1 MAFCYTLIFN
11 SISNSIINCW
21 AYCIMLINYTQ
32 LMFVNP
38 NPKSWILISALIS
51 AIFLLLYNFFRIKS
65 KLKNDFLK
73 NNTTSN
79 SENKEYQLYLLFL
92 GIILIVIEII
102 FEIFKVRPASALLQ
116 NVFIGLTLLLIYL
129 MSKRFSYIY
138 KNIKSIFIG
147 IYIIYYLLVGKNLI
161 LFTNDTIPSIAF
173 VVFFFFSYTVF
184 RPVKLYW
191 YLTGALFIYIVT
203 IFVFDLVPIKK
214 AIILL
219 NYYFIILILNYVR
232 HLSLLNIT
240 DKFRFANEIV
250 NKGNSLTIAGNKKGE
265 ISFCSDTITAIL
277 GYTPEEVMGFGF
289 WELTEDPDFIGTD
302 YHNDIVENT
311 AYIRKL
317 KCKNGEY
324 KFIQWK
330 DKKYSDDLVIGIG
343 QDVTEQIHI
352 KDQYKNL
359 IENANDIIFEVDDN
373 GNFTFINKF
382 TFKILGFS
390 EKEIIGRN
398 YSEFIKPDYISN
410 MMNFYENLE
419 EKEFDFP
426 IVEFPLL
433 KKDGKE
439 IWISQKVIIR
449 RNDLGEIIG
458 YSGIA
463 RDITKL
469 KNIEEENKI
478 RTSKIEEYN
487 AAIKKLSTINFS
499 NHENIDFV
507 VKLILKTA
515 AKASHSDRVSY
526 WKYNDSRI
534 VCKNLF
540 RLNTN
545 DYGEKIV
552 LTKEKFPIYFESIK
566 SKTLISSTDVF
577 NEWELSEFTENYF
590 LKNNIKSSLDIPIFI
605 NGEIK
610 GIICFETTIAKRNWD
625 NEDINF
631 SRTIS
636 DIISL
641 AIALQKR
648 HEVEKKLQYK
658 SELLSAMTICTE
670 KFLNSNDIND
680 IFSNVLIIMG
690 KATKSHRAYYYEN
703 DENTKS
709 ISQKY
714 RWIINNDTLTEN
726 NEQLQNLQHDY
737 FEDLL
742 IPLVNNKIYTT
753 KVRKIKNESLKNK
766 LSNVGVVSLILFP
779 IYIKNNFH
787 GFLGFD
793 DTQNERKWSEDEV
806 NILQTLARNI
816 ASSIERI
823 TNENAIYESEEK
835 FRLLANNIPGTVYL
849 SKYDKYATKVYINDE
864 IENLTGYPKSDFL
877 NNKISFIDL
886 IHPDDKEQTL
896 FGEKEAIR
904 KGKQIRQTYRIIHK
918 NKDIIWIE
926 EFGETIYKDG
936 EIMFIEGI
944 FIDITERKQ
953 AETFVKAKELAEAA
967 NKAKSEFLA
976 NMSHE
981 IRTPLNGIIGFTD
994 LLMKTNLEKTQ
1005 EKYMITI
1012 NQSANSLLN
1021 IINDI
1026 LDFSKIEAGKL
1037 DLFIESLEIN
1047 EILSQIMD
1055 LIFYESTLKKL
1066 NLELNIA
1073 SDVPKYCWID
1083 IVRLK
1088 QILINLLSNAVKFT
1102 EKGTIKLDVSVLDK
1116 IDENTSKIRFSVID
1130 SGIGILEKNK
1140 AKIFQAFSQEDSST
1154 TRKFGGTGLGLTI
1167 SNQLLGLMN
1176 SHLQLE
1182 SSINKGS
1189 VFYFDLILKTSNSI
1203 AEESIEIISADD
1215 NHINLLFET
1224 NEKYRKLKIMI
1235 VEDNTINML
1244 LLKTILKNLF
1254 KDAIIYEVVNGKN
1267 AVDQFEIIQPDIIFM
1282 DIQMPIMNGYEATR
1296 AIRKLKSGQ
1305 EIPII
1310 AITAGTEKE
1319 EKCKCLEAGMNDY
1332 ISKPILKG
1340 IIEETILKWTK

>member
-1 MAFCYTLIFN
+1 
-11 SISNSIINCW
+11 
-21 AYCIMLINYTQ
+21 
-32 LMFVNP
+32 
-38 NPKSWILISALIS
+38 
-51 AIFLLLYNFFRIKS
+51 
-65 KLKNDFLK
+65 
-73 NNTTSN
+73 
-79 SENKEYQLYLLFL
+79 
-92 GIILIVIEII
+92 
-102 FEIFKVRPASALLQ
+102 
-116 NVFIGLTLLLIYL
+116 
-129 MSKRFSYIY
+129 
-138 KNIKSIFIG
+138 
-147 IYIIYYLLVGKNLI
+147 
-161 LFTNDTIPSIAF
+161 
-173 VVFFFFSYTVF
+173 
-184 RPVKLYW
+184 
-191 YLTGALFIYIVT
+191 
-203 IFVFDLVPIKK
+203 
-214 AIILL
+214 
-219 NYYFIILILNYVR
+219 
-232 HLSLLNIT
+232 
-240 DKFRFANEIV
+240 
-250 NKGNSLTIAGNKKGE
+250 
-265 ISFCSDTITAIL
+265 
-277 GYTPEEVMGFGF
+277 
-289 WELTEDPDFIGTD
+289 
-302 YHNDIVENT
+302 
-311 AYIRKL
+311 
-317 KCKNGEY
+317 
-324 KFIQWK
+324 
-330 DKKYSDDLVIGIG
+330 
-343 QDVTEQIHI
+343 
-352 KDQYKNL
+352 
-359 IENANDIIFEVDDN
+359 
-373 GNFTFINKF
+373 
-382 TFKILGFS
+382 
-390 EKEIIGRN
+390 
-398 YSEFIKPDYISN
+398 
-410 MMNFYENLE
+410 
-419 EKEFDFP
+419 
-426 IVEFPLL
+426 
-433 KKDGKE
+433 
-439 IWISQKVIIR
+439 
-449 RNDLGEIIG
+449 
-458 YSGIA
+458 
-463 RDITKL
+463 
-469 KNIEEENKI
+469 
-478 RTSKIEEYN
+478 
-487 AAIKKLSTINFS
+487 
-499 NHENIDFV
+499 
-507 VKLILKTA
+507 
-515 AKASHSDRVSY
+515 
-526 WKYNDSRI
+526 
-534 VCKNLF
+534 
-540 RLNTN
+540 LNTN

-566 SKTLISSTDVF
+566 SKTLISSVDVF
-577 NEWELSEFTENYF
+577 DKWEMSEFTENYF

-610 GIICFETTIAKRNWD
+610 GIICFETTLVKRNWD

-658 SELLSAMTICTE
+658 SELLSAMTICTD

-680 IFSNVLIIMG
+680 IFSDVLIIMG

-726 NEQLQNLQHDY
+726 NEQLQNLPYNY
-737 FEDLL
+737 FEELL
-742 IPLVNNKIYTT
+742 TPLLNNKIYTK

-766 LSNVGVVSLILFP
+766 LSNVDVVSLILFP

-816 ASSIERI
+816 ASSIEHI
-823 TNENAIYESEEK
+823 TNETAIYESEEK

-896 FGEKEAIR
+896 LGEKEAIR

-918 NKDIIWIE
+918 NKNIVWVE

-944 FIDITERKQ
+944 FINITERKQ

-1037 DLFIESLEIN
+1037 DLFIENLDIN
-1047 EILSQIMD
+1047 EILRQIMD

-1073 SDVPKYCWID
+1073 YDVPKYCWID

-1102 EKGTIKLDVSVLDK
+1102 EKGTIKLDVNVLDK

-1203 AEESIEIISADD
+1203 AEESIEIIPVDD

-1254 KDAIIYEVVNGKN
+1254 KDVIIYEVVNGKN
-1267 AVDQFEIIQPDIIFM
+1267 AVDQFETIQPDIIFM

-1340 IIEETILKWTK
+1340 IIEETILKWTE

>member
-1 MAFCYTLIFN
+1 M
-11 SISNSIINCW
+11 
-21 AYCIMLINYTQ
+21 Q
-32 LMFVNP
+32 
-38 NPKSWILISALIS
+38 
-51 AIFLLLYNFFRIKS
+51 
-65 KLKNDFLK
+65 
-73 NNTTSN
+73 
-79 SENKEYQLYLLFL
+79 
-92 GIILIVIEII
+92 
-102 FEIFKVRPASALLQ
+102 
-116 NVFIGLTLLLIYL
+116 
-129 MSKRFSYIY
+129 
-138 KNIKSIFIG
+138 
-147 IYIIYYLLVGKNLI
+147 
-161 LFTNDTIPSIAF
+161 
-173 VVFFFFSYTVF
+173 
-184 RPVKLYW
+184 
-191 YLTGALFIYIVT
+191 
-203 IFVFDLVPIKK
+203 
-214 AIILL
+214 
-219 NYYFIILILNYVR
+219 
-232 HLSLLNIT
+232 
-240 DKFRFANEIV
+240 
-250 NKGNSLTIAGNKKGE
+250 
-265 ISFCSDTITAIL
+265 
-277 GYTPEEVMGFGF
+277 
-289 WELTEDPDFIGTD
+289 
-302 YHNDIVENT
+302 YH
-311 AYIRKL
+311 
-317 KCKNGEY
+317 
-324 KFIQWK
+324 
-330 DKKYSDDLVIGIG
+330 
-343 QDVTEQIHI
+343 
-352 KDQYKNL
+352 
-359 IENANDIIFEVDDN
+359 
-373 GNFTFINKF
+373 
-382 TFKILGFS
+382 
-390 EKEIIGRN
+390 
-398 YSEFIKPDYISN
+398 
-410 MMNFYENLE
+410 
-419 EKEFDFP
+419 
-426 IVEFPLL
+426 
-433 KKDGKE
+433 
-439 IWISQKVIIR
+439 
-449 RNDLGEIIG
+449 
-458 YSGIA
+458 
-463 RDITKL
+463 
-469 KNIEEENKI
+469 
-478 RTSKIEEYN
+478 
-487 AAIKKLSTINFS
+487 
-499 NHENIDFV
+499 
-507 VKLILKTA
+507 
-515 AKASHSDRVSY
+515 
-526 WKYNDSRI
+526 
-534 VCKNLF
+534 LF

-610 GIICFETTIAKRNWD
+610 GIICFETTLVKRNWD

-896 FGEKEAIR
+896 LGEKEAIK

-1012 NQSANSLLN
+1012 NQSAN
-1021 IINDI
+1021 
-1026 LDFSKIEAGKL
+1026 
-1037 DLFIESLEIN
+1037 
-1047 EILSQIMD
+1047 
-1055 LIFYESTLKKL
+1055 
-1066 NLELNIA
+1066 
-1073 SDVPKYCWID
+1073 
-1083 IVRLK
+1083 
-1088 QILINLLSNAVKFT
+1088 
-1102 EKGTIKLDVSVLDK
+1102 
-1116 IDENTSKIRFSVID
+1116 
-1130 SGIGILEKNK
+1130 
-1140 AKIFQAFSQEDSST
+1140 
-1154 TRKFGGTGLGLTI
+1154 
-1167 SNQLLGLMN
+1167 
-1176 SHLQLE
+1176 
-1182 SSINKGS
+1182 
-1189 VFYFDLILKTSNSI
+1189 
-1203 AEESIEIISADD
+1203 
-1215 NHINLLFET
+1215 
-1224 NEKYRKLKIMI
+1224 
-1235 VEDNTINML
+1235 
-1244 LLKTILKNLF
+1244 
-1254 KDAIIYEVVNGKN
+1254 
-1267 AVDQFEIIQPDIIFM
+1267 
-1282 DIQMPIMNGYEATR
+1282 
-1296 AIRKLKSGQ
+1296 
-1305 EIPII
+1305 
-1310 AITAGTEKE
+1310 
-1319 EKCKCLEAGMNDY
+1319 
-1332 ISKPILKG
+1332 
-1340 IIEETILKWTK
+1340 